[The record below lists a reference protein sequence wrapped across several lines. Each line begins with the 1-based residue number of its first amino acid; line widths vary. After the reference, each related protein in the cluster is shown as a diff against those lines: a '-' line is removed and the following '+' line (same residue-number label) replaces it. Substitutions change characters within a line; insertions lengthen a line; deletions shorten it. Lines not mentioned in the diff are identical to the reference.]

1 MLGVIGAVLGIVT
14 SLAQLGGVSAASIA
28 VDVVI
33 YAVILW
39 YLWQPSIQRA
49 FGRNVRLPAAT
60 EGSRLSRLPS
70 YMPKARRAARPSRRG
85 RLPGGSGFSPQ
96 DTL

>member
-1 MLGVIGAVLGIVT
+1 VLGVIGAVLGIVT

-49 FGRNVRLPAAT
+49 FGRNV
-60 EGSRLSRLPS
+60 
-70 YMPKARRAARPSRRG
+70 
-85 RLPGGSGFSPQ
+85 
-96 DTL
+96 